1 LNFRS
6 VSQLS
11 DQVLSWSK
19 KLPRDIDL
27 VVGIPRS
34 GMLAAHLLAL
44 YRNLAVADIDGF
56 IEGRCLTAGSS
67 RSNPLNTA
75 GKDCR
80 ASFLK
85 TPRKALI
92 VDDSVRSGASIRH
105 AKARIEGS
113 EMSMH
118 DISYGAVYVTPEGAR
133 ELDYYCEIL
142 DVPRV
147 FEWNILNHHILEM
160 SCVDMDG
167 VLCHDPLD
175 EDNDDGER
183 YLRFL
188 ENARPFFVPSYP
200 IGYIVTSRLES
211 CRGATEAWL
220 KRHGIAYG
228 QLIMLDYSDA
238 AARRSLNVHSA
249 HKALVY
255 RKTGA
260 KLFIESDIRQAVE
273 IANFSKKD
281 VLCIDSMQLISPG
294 SLPLGRTS
302 LSLSTPRRGNI
313 ARRIVRRI
321 LPVRAK
327 ELIRRVGKQCSQF
340 PLIHRGTWPA

>member
-1 LNFRS
+1 MNFRS

-11 DQVLSWSK
+11 DQVLSWSR

-44 YRNLAVADIDGF
+44 YRNLPLADLDGF

-67 RSNPLNTA
+67 RTNPLNAT
-75 GKDCR
+75 GEGSQV
-80 ASFLK
+80 SFLR
-85 TPRKALI
+85 TPRNVLV
-92 VDDSVRSGASIRH
+92 VDDSARSGASIRQ
-105 AKARIEGS
+105 AKDRIEAS
-113 EMSMH
+113 EMPSH
-118 DISYGAVYVTPEGAR
+118 QISYSAVYVTAEAA
-133 ELDYYCEIL
+133 EQLDYYCEII

-147 FEWNILNHHILEM
+147 FEWNILNHHVLET

-175 EDNDDGER
+175 VDNDDGER
-183 YLRFL
+183 YLQFL

-200 IGYIVTSRLES
+200 IGQIVTSRLES

-220 KRHGIAYG
+220 KRHGIVYR

-238 AARRSLNVHSA
+238 AARRHLNVHSA
-249 HKALVY
+249 HKAHIY
-255 RKTGA
+255 RKSGA

-273 IANFSKKD
+273 IANFSKRH

-294 SLPLGRTS
+294 SLPIGRTS
-302 LSLSTPRRGNI
+302 LSLSKPSRRNI
-313 ARRIVRRI
+313 ARRVARRI
-321 LPVRAK
+321 LPSRAT
-327 ELIRRVGKQCSQF
+327 ELIRRVAKQ
-340 PLIHRGTWPA
+340 R